1 MRKRYLI
8 EGRSK
13 DDRTIALTVETTS
26 FVEAANEFLSKDE
39 EGVILRITL
48 TAYEIDGRWFNI
60 KF

>member
-13 DDRTIALTVETTS
+13 NDAPITLTVETTS
-26 FVEAANEFLSKDE
+26 FVEAASEFVSKNE

-48 TAYEIDGRWFNI
+48 VAHEIDGHWFDI